1 MGLECP
7 RLASSSDSFSTSAW
21 LPAGAACSGFPKG
34 PGIYQGVIYQKFS
47 IRNLTGVLR
56 LPSSNLSDPCRY
68 PRSDS
73 TTNFL
78 SPYTLLLFLPSVVK
92 NECFR
97 VGGVL
102 SLQPSLCLIM
112 VLPALVPGE
121 VHSKSHP
128 SVNSQGFQAS
138 KVPTPAHGHRRDME
152 PTSQEMLPVCCGS
165 QPGQDSKRMRM
176 ISGGEARRSGPG
188 SDGSSCGLRVWPPF
202 EQSWSQTGFDL
213 HLSSVAHYEHI
224 SRPLGLHRH
233 L

>member
-1 MGLECP
+1 MRIHQLLHKKMGLECP

-21 LPAGAACSGFPKG
+21 LPAGTACSGFPKG

-56 LPSSNLSDPCRY
+56 LPSSNLSGPCRY

-138 KVPTPAHGHRRDME
+138 EVPTPAHGHRRDME
-152 PTSQEMLPVCCGS
+152 PTSQEMLPTCLLWES
-165 QPGQDSKRMRM
+165 ARTRFKADEDDFRR
-176 ISGGEARRSGPG
+176 GGEEIGTRVGRELMWPQ
-188 SDGSSCGLRVWPPF
+188 GLA
-202 EQSWSQTGFDL
+202 S
-213 HLSSVAHYEHI
+213 I
-224 SRPLGLHRH
+224 
-233 L
+233 